1 MVEGKEVLIVQ
12 DRLVALSE
20 LETRFAMAVRQRELL
35 ENYIRERLHPD
46 KHFYTVGDEPGRKP
60 SLTKEGAELICL
72 PHNLKGHYE
81 WLSGP
86 DNPPMDDSPYQI
98 TMKCIFENNGKFEGE
113 GVGSASS
120 MVTKKDGTRVQRQKD
135 PGLRHNATI
144 KMACKCLAGWTPI
157 FYKTEYGCVHNSV
170 AKMHETMLASKEPI
184 WLPSPEGWVK
194 VLTMQREDN
203 RKVREIEL
211 ADGSKICA
219 TPEHR
224 FPLANG
230 SLVQLG
236 DVEPSMVL
244 VRSRIPFASTN
255 GIMQGLGWTIGMYL
269 AEGCPTGRVNAE
281 RFHLHE
287 DEQDIVSRVTAT
299 AHQCGATTGVERKAE
314 SHGVALRV
322 NGKGFSALMHQFISG
337 KTSHSKHIS
346 LSSWRQGEGFLKE
359 LLDGYLQG
367 DAEEEMRHGRIQ
379 DKWIVGF
386 TGHNHQ
392 LERDLRLLCA
402 GLNYRCSIHF
412 SINEKGYPIRTG
424 WISKSTPKYN
434 GKVLEEV
441 VAVREVKSPATVF
454 DIEVDSGEHVFL
466 LPNGI
471 ITHNSAY
478 IAATLNSTAASE
490 FFTQDLEDDQ
500 TGETAKQQQK
510 GHWCKEHQTPFFMK
524 GKMKSYAHPIGDT
537 DKWCHEHK
545 EKPQEAPESKPEA
558 EKEPVK
564 DNGHEVDL
572 ATLEFKNAGEFKTAC
587 SKHFGLSN
595 SQIEKEV
602 PEYDLAN
609 TKQRAEAW
617 QQIVAVCGQK

>member
-144 KMACKCLAGWTPI
+144 KMACK
-157 FYKTEYGCVHNSV
+157 
-170 AKMHETMLASKEPI
+170 
-184 WLPSPEGWVK
+184 
-194 VLTMQREDN
+194 
-203 RKVREIEL
+203 
-211 ADGSKICA
+211 
-219 TPEHR
+219 
-224 FPLANG
+224 
-230 SLVQLG
+230 
-236 DVEPSMVL
+236 
-244 VRSRIPFASTN
+244 
-255 GIMQGLGWTIGMYL
+255 
-269 AEGCPTGRVNAE
+269 
-281 RFHLHE
+281 
-287 DEQDIVSRVTAT
+287 
-299 AHQCGATTGVERKAE
+299 
-314 SHGVALRV
+314 
-322 NGKGFSALMHQFISG
+322 
-337 KTSHSKHIS
+337 
-346 LSSWRQGEGFLKE
+346 
-359 LLDGYLQG
+359 
-367 DAEEEMRHGRIQ
+367 
-379 DKWIVGF
+379 
-386 TGHNHQ
+386 
-392 LERDLRLLCA
+392 
-402 GLNYRCSIHF
+402 
-412 SINEKGYPIRTG
+412 
-424 WISKSTPKYN
+424 
-434 GKVLEEV
+434 
-441 VAVREVKSPATVF
+441 
-454 DIEVDSGEHVFL
+454 
-466 LPNGI
+466 
-471 ITHNSAY
+471 SAY